1 MSEASSWVLQAEKAR
16 LTDEERQKIDERLLL
31 IGIDRGV
38 YAPYIRRQV
47 VDLDAN
53 RASPESHPAKS
64 HSAAR

>member
-1 MSEASSWVLQAEKAR
+1 MTEVSSWVVQAEKAR
-16 LTDEERQKIDERLLL
+16 LTDEERQMIDERLLL
-31 IGIDRGV
+31 IGIDRKV

-53 RASPESHPAKS
+53 RGFPDPHPAKS

>member
-1 MSEASSWVLQAEKAR
+1 MTEVSSWVVQAEKAR
-16 LTDEERQKIDERLLL
+16 LTDTERQKIDERLLL
-31 IGIDRGV
+31 IGIDREL

-53 RASPESHPAKS
+53 RASSEPHQDKS